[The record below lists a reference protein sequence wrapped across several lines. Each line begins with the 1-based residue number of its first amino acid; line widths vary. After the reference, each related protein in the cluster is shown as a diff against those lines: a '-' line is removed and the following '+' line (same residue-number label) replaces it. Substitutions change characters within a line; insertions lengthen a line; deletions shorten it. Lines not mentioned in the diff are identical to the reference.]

1 MCDCRTSKRAGLRT
15 PQDVVAEDTVVL
27 LHGDRPSERGET
39 HAAQRCKTC
48 ARSNHYM

>member
-27 LHGDRPSERGET
+27 LHGADD
-39 HAAQRCKTC
+39 QKLV
-48 ARSNHYM
+48 RSAHLAS